1 MVYLPG
7 NEATRTVMNWN
18 KWRSQLSR
26 DEIAE
31 YLTKTDHKKCKNTQN
46 IHIARWALNLSTFW
60 GVSSRKKNI
69 FLYPEIG
76 QSFEESTRGDKLV
89 KYLPD
94 IFIEFGFC
102 MMWRIIQIL
111 EAVIHLGLITIS
123 SICIILHII
132 LRLSYIQLL
141 LNIYWFLFKIMIVPE
156 SMDLMI
162 WFKPNPAPLI
172 TTCCLRSFNI
182 LHWRTDSVTLTPVWY
197 DMLHLCYS
205 LTSST
210 LAMHC
215 SVAFIITVEFPLPTR
230 KLERDCSAN

>member
-111 EAVIHLGLITIS
+111 EAVIYLGLITFS
-123 SICIILHII
+123 SICIILYII
-132 LRLSYIQLL
+132 LSSVKSSIFAKYSLVS
-141 LNIYWFLFKIMIVPE
+141 F
-156 SMDLMI
+156 
-162 WFKPNPAPLI
+162 
-172 TTCCLRSFNI
+172 LRS
-182 LHWRTDSVTLTPVWY
+182 WSCQKAWTWWSDSSWTQYL
-197 DMLHLCYS
+197 
-205 LTSST
+205 
-210 LAMHC
+210 
-215 SVAFIITVEFPLPTR
+215 
-230 KLERDCSAN
+230 

>member
-7 NEATRTVMNWN
+7 NEAARTVMNWN

-76 QSFEESTRGDKLV
+76 QSFEESTRGDKLECQV
-89 KYLPD
+89 LTCRYIYWIRLLYDVRNYSDLGGCYPPLPD
-94 IFIEFGFC
+94 NILLDLHNLFFTSYSVQLKPLFCKIFSGF
-102 MMWRIIQIL
+102 
-111 EAVIHLGLITIS
+111 
-123 SICIILHII
+123 
-132 LRLSYIQLL
+132 
-141 LNIYWFLFKIMIVPE
+141 FFKIMIVPG

-162 WFKPNPAPLI
+162 WFKLNPAPLI
-172 TTCCLRSFNI
+172 TMCCLRSFNI

-197 DMLHLCYS
+197 D
-205 LTSST
+205 
-210 LAMHC
+210 
-215 SVAFIITVEFPLPTR
+215 
-230 KLERDCSAN
+230 